1 MQKLYPYCIFLLVSF
16 LINLPSLQGQDY
28 LINQRILSLK
38 DGLPDRRI
46 KGIAQDNR
54 GFMWL
59 ATRDGLCRFD
69 GYTFKVFNKKQHGLH
84 STDIQKVV
92 HAPNNL
98 LWLIHQDNTLEFFD
112 PLHEKVI
119 PSAQL
124 LPPDFDQ
131 SRYIKL
137 SKNHFLKVGQQ
148 LWFTADRHLFCF
160 ENDSLKTMLVL
171 PDSLR
176 LRYLTKGLGEQI
188 WVEVVNGPKR
198 PSSNGILL
206 INLEGKL
213 LDQTPLFPSNQHH
226 HCSQALRVNKKG
238 GLHFFVINRNQND
251 LLIVENKIKYPFK
264 RTISDPALHG
274 KDFQNQRYNPALQQ
288 YWCSKE
294 KKDTVYILDLKG
306 EELCQIP
313 QLLNDKN
320 SSHINDI
327 YFDSLGGA
335 WLTRLDLTHIDVK
348 KNKFTHYLQGN
359 GMIRAIWT
367 DTSRRIFANTS
378 RGLKAF
384 YPKNSTIPLS
394 QRLDLKPPPLTTYNS
409 KGYATPR
416 KIDGFWEKEHGL
428 WLTGRNPTI
437 TLYNPY
443 TGRQTMFNYPKKT
456 SGDLSFNWILHRK
469 KTTGRLWLGRRKG
482 LSYVDEKNKSLHKV
496 AIPAPYSRLSNSVVW
511 HIYENNQATYICS
524 DSGIFIMDAQENIVA
539 HYCENCPPPY
549 QLAHNRIA
557 HMYEEMDGSFWLASK
572 RGGLIHWHPQ
582 TGYNRQYNLEDGL
595 SNMLLYSVEGDDFGK
610 LWLSTHM
617 GLMSFDKNSKQI
629 NIYHKQDGILQ
640 EEFNTISTYKAK
652 DGTIY
657 FGGIKGITAFHPKD
671 FHQVDSSKKVP
682 LRLTA
687 YKKYDESDATLF
699 DVDSFYFGDDQVIRV
714 LPQDHSVQLS
724 FALLNFSFFDQ
735 NKYAFKVQGFDRDWR
750 YQKNRTIE
758 LANLPYGKFE
768 LWVRAQD
775 HNGNWSEVLKINIHV
790 ITPFH
795 LQLWFFPIF
804 LGIIFLGI
812 RQIVQFRLKHLNK
825 QKLALQN
832 LVAERTTEIA
842 EKNAELEVLNKTKD
856 RFFAI
861 VAHDLKSSVSAFQ
874 NLGELINFYIEYNK
888 IDLLKKMANDVNHLS
903 DNLSNLLNNLL
914 QWSLSQLDGITIKP
928 EAIVV
933 QEELLSITNL
943 YQNNALA
950 KAIELSIDCPADL
963 QIWADRDSLRL
974 ILRNLLN
981 NAIKF
986 TPQNGLI
993 TLRAFI
999 PPQQDSNTVEI
1010 QIQDNGIGIPKEK
1023 LNQLFDLGTKKSTRG
1038 TANEK
1043 GTGLGIILC
1052 QDFAQ
1057 RNQGHIAIESEV
1069 NQGTTCKVTLPLA
1082 QTKVEN
1088 EVLSS

>member
-1 MQKLYPYCIFLLVSF
+1 MS
-16 LINLPSLQGQDY
+16 LPTALQGQDY
-28 LINQRILSLK
+28 LINQRALSLK

-46 KGIAQDNR
+46 KTITQDNR
-54 GFMWL
+54 GFMWIG
-59 ATRDGLCRFD
+59 TRGGLCRFD
-69 GYTFKVFNKKQHGLH
+69 GYNFKIFNKKRHGLH
-84 STDIQKVV
+84 SNDISKIINV
-92 HAPNNL
+92 PNNL
-98 LWLIHQDNTLEFFD
+98 LWLIHEDNTLEVFD
-112 PLHEKVI
+112 PLHEKII
-119 PSAQL
+119 PKSQF

-131 SRYIKL
+131 SHYIKA
-137 SKNHFLKVGQQ
+137 SDNKFLQIGQQ
-148 LWFTADRHLFCF
+148 LWFSAQRHLFCL
-160 ENDSLKTMLVL
+160 EHDSLKTIFVL

-176 LRYLTKGLGEQI
+176 AKYLTKGLGEQI
-188 WVEVVNGPKR
+188 WVEISKAPGLPGCK
-198 PSSNGILL
+198 GFFL
-206 INLEGKL
+206 IDLEGKI
-213 LDQTPLFPSNQHH
+213 LDKTPFFPSNHDIH
-226 HCSQALRVNKKG
+226 SSQALRVNKKG
-238 GLHFFVINRNQND
+238 GLHFFTATRNQD
-251 LLIVENKIKYPFK
+251 KSLTIQNKIKYPFK
-264 RTISDPALHG
+264 RVIADPVFNG
-274 KDFQNQRYNPALQQ
+274 KSFHNQRYNPILKQ

-294 KKDTVYILDLKG
+294 REDTIYILDNQG
-306 EELCQIP
+306 HELCKIP

-320 SSHINDI
+320 SSYLNYA
-327 YFDSLGGA
+327 YFDPLGGA
-335 WLTRLDLTHIDVK
+335 WFVKLDLTHVDVK
-348 KNKFTHYLQGN
+348 KNKFTHYLKN
-359 GMIRAIWT
+359 RGMIRAIWS
-367 DTSRRIFANTS
+367 DSSNRIFANTS
-378 RGLKAF
+378 KGLSAF
-384 YPKNSTIPLS
+384 YPAKDTTPLS
-394 QRLDLKPPPLTTYNS
+394 QRLTLSPPPLNKYNS
-409 KGYATPR
+409 KGFAIPR
-416 KIDGFWEKEHGL
+416 KFDGFWEEKHGF
-428 WLTGRNPTI
+428 WLAGRNPTVN
-437 TLYNPY
+437 LYNPY
-443 TGRQTMFNYPKKT
+443 TGKQTTFKYTKKFPRE
-456 SGDLSFNWILHRK
+456 LSFNWVIHRK
-469 KTTGRLWLGRRKG
+469 KTTGRLWLGHRMG
-482 LSYVDEKNKSLHKV
+482 LSYVDEKNKTLHK
-496 AIPAPYSRLSNSVVW
+496 APIPAPYNTLTRSVVW

-539 HYCENCPPPY
+539 RYCEDCPPPY

-557 HMYEEMDGSFWLASK
+557 HMYEETDGSFWLASK

-582 TGYNRQYNLEDGL
+582 TGYSKQYTLEDGL
-595 SNMLLYSVEGDDFGK
+595 SNMLIYSVEGDNFGK

-617 GLMSFDKNSKQI
+617 GLMSFDKTSKQI

-657 FGGIKGITAFHPKD
+657 FGGVKGITAFHPKD
-671 FHQVDSSKKVP
+671 FHLVDSSQKVP

-687 YKKYDESDATLF
+687 YKKYEESDATFF
-699 DVDSFYFGDDQVIRV
+699 DVDSFYFGHDRVIRV
-714 LPQDHSVQLS
+714 LPHDHSVQLS

-735 NKYAFKVQGFDRDWR
+735 NKYAFKVQGFDKDWR

-758 LANLPYGKFE
+758 LANLPYGMFE

-775 HNGNWSEVLKINIHV
+775 HNGNWSKVLKIKIHV
-790 ITPFH
+790 KTPFY
-795 LQLWFFPIF
+795 LQLWFFPVF
-804 LGIIFLGI
+804 LGLVFFGI
-812 RQIVQFRLKHLNK
+812 RQIIQFRLKRLNE
-825 QKLALQN
+825 QKLALQK

-888 IDLLKKMANDVNHLS
+888 IDLLKKMANDVNNLS

-933 QEELLSITNL
+933 KKELLSIANL

-950 KAIELSIDCPADL
+950 KEIELSIDCPPNL

-993 TLRAFI
+993 VLKACI
-999 PPQQDSNTVEI
+999 PPQQDSNIVEI
-1010 QIQDNGIGIPKEK
+1010 QVKDNGIGIPKEK

-1057 RNQGHIAIESEV
+1057 RNQGQITIESEV

-1082 QTKVEN
+1082 QTKAEN
-1088 EVLSS
+1088 EVLS